1 VLIDDHYDISLA
13 LSLPFGYNPGIQ
25 LEPWLTSKN
34 KEGAEM
40 LFFKRTNIN
49 DAVDECRR
57 TPDAVLLDVR
67 EADEFRAGHI
77 AGAVNVP
84 LSSIQTIRI
93 PKDKPLY
100 VYCLRGTRSR
110 QAVGALKRMGYENAR
125 SIGGIASYKG
135 QIER

>member
-1 VLIDDHYDISLA
+1 
-13 LSLPFGYNPGIQ
+13 
-25 LEPWLTSKN
+25 
-34 KEGAEM
+34 M

-77 AGAVNVP
+77 AGAVNIP

-93 PKDKPLY
+93 PKDKSLY